1 MSLHELSLHE
11 LSLRELGEGL
21 RAKKMVT
28 PSRELTRRR
37 GLRRALPVAVSAGI
51 SA

>member
-1 MSLHELSLHE
+1 MSLHE

-21 RAKKMVT
+21 RAKKMYSPFV
-28 PSRELTRRR
+28 ELTRLGQRMV
-37 GLRRALPVAVSAGI
+37 LTVAFVEI